1 MEANSQNHK
10 DQMLVQ
16 IKEQYGKLVYSYT
29 CHWGTANHLKTR
41 SSFFHWLQILLSAV
55 SAGGCIAAV
64 VQDQAKL
71 AWIGGVLSTLLL
83 VVGGYLKDKD
93 FDLERNAHISSANK
107 LWLLR
112 EEYISLMTDYSF
124 LSEDEIVKKRD
135 DLVKKTIKVYE
146 IAPQTD
152 RRSYAEAKKALK
164 EKEVQFFQTNELNCM
179 LPEHLRS
186 KE

>member
-10 DQMLVQ
+10 DQMLMQ

-29 CHWGTANHLKTR
+29 CHWETASHLKTK
-41 SSFFHWLQILLSAV
+41 SAFFHWLQIILSAI

-93 FDLERNAHISSANK
+93 FDLERNAHISTANK
-107 LWLLR
+107 LWILR
-112 EEYISLMTDYSF
+112 EEYVALMTDFSS
-124 LSEDEIVKKRD
+124 LSEDEVLKKRD
-135 DLVKKTIKVYE
+135 DLVKKTAKVYE
-146 IAPQTD
+146 MAPQTD
-152 RRSYAEAKKALK
+152 KRSYSEAQKALK
-164 EKEVQFFQTNELNCM
+164 EGEVQYFNANELNCM

-186 KE
+186 NG

>member
-29 CHWGTANHLKTR
+29 CHWATANHLKTR
-41 SSFFHWLQILLSAV
+41 SAFFRWLQIILSAV

-83 VVGGYLKDKD
+83 VVGGYLKDRD

-112 EEYISLMTDYSF
+112 EEYISLMTDYDS
-124 LSEDEIVKKRD
+124 LGEDEITKKRD
-135 DLVKKTIKVYE
+135 DLVKKTAKVYE
-146 IAPQTD
+146 VAPPTD
-152 RRSYAEAKKALK
+152 KRSYVEARKALK
-164 EKEVQFFQTNELNCM
+164 EKEVQFFHANELNSM